1 MQSTKFPLPYSVS
14 KKQLVAMYLVSGVP
28 YKVIIDEAT
37 ETMIKNRA
45 NKTEKEVKNAKC
57 LFRSEFLQL
66 IKLFGMP
73 KNFTDTEIE
82 EKIKNNT
89 L

>member
-1 MQSTKFPLPYSVS
+1 MQTKHPLPHTVT

-28 YKVIIDEAT
+28 YKMIIEEAQ
-37 ETMIKNRA
+37 EVMIKNRA
-45 NKTEKEVKNAKC
+45 NKTIEQVKNAKC
-57 LFRSEFLQL
+57 LLRSEFLQL

-73 KNFTDTEIE
+73 KNFADDEIE
-82 EKIKNNT
+82 NKIKNST